1 MDTPNEFWVGPV
13 SAGNHWVVGP
23 LGELDELADRTNPGT
38 RKFSVGIDL
47 DPLGGMSQNQADT
60 VRALLCELVEDG
72 DLDVTPANGIQY
84 PSGGDFDSAHMI
96 YMRCF
101 TDECDTPLVGATA
114 GMSTGYPWKDGSPP
128 QASPEPL
135 PPEPVEEVVED
146 LVEDLVEEPVVEEEA
161 DGDADG
167 DEDADG

>member
-1 MDTPNEFWVGPV
+1 MDTPNEFWVGPA
-13 SAGNHWVVGP
+13 SSGNHWVVGP
-23 LGELDELADRTNPGT
+23 LGELDELVDRTNPGT
-38 RKFSVGIDL
+38 RKISVGIDL

-72 DLDVTPANGIQY
+72 DLDSRPADGIQY
-84 PSGGDFDSAHMI
+84 PTGSDGIDNNHLV

-101 TDECDTPLVGATA
+101 VDELEVGWLE
-114 GMSTGYPWKDGSPP
+114 GVDLGVSTGFSWRDGSPP

-135 PPEPVEEVVED
+135 PPEPVEQEEEVVEE
-146 LVEDLVEEPVVEEEA
+146 LVVEEEA
-161 DGDADG
+161 DGDVDG